1 MQTSHRRFGFEEED
15 MEQELINKT
24 SRLKQITLHLGNEI
38 RDSNKFLNG
47 LDSDFEKSKSFFDST
62 IGRVSKLAKSGSFKL
77 YAYLI
82 LFSLFV
88 FLTLYMLIRWFWTIM
103 LPPPN
108 EWCTALLFNKLFK
121 SRKSYDRVIIII
133 NIEIIYGCIIVNP
146 NASNIFLCK
155 FKSIISIYST
165 NKIS

>member
-62 IGRVSKLAKSGSFKL
+62 IGRVSKLAKSGSFKI

-88 FLTLYMLIRWFWTIM
+88 FFTLYMLIKWFWNKPCHRLLM
-103 LPPPN
+103 NDVKPN
-108 EWCTALLFNKLFK
+108 YSISYSNQKSHMIVLLLLILKLFM
-121 SRKSYDRVIIII
+121 V
-133 NIEIIYGCIIVNP
+133 
-146 NASNIFLCK
+146 A
-155 FKSIISIYST
+155 
-165 NKIS
+165 